1 MPDMNYPTTI
11 VIIDDEP
18 LQHQVLADYIA
29 RTPGLLLQAAFAD
42 PQQALA
48 FLRTQ
53 SVDLLL
59 LDVQMPVLNG
69 FQLLDLAGP
78 GMQVIITSA
87 HPEFALIG
95 YEYNVMD
102 YLLKPISYERF
113 LKAIEKVRQA
123 RLNVSSPAAVPS
135 GYLFV
140 KSGFKLVR
148 VALDEVLYVEAM
160 KDYAA
165 IVSDKE
171 KVMSLV
177 SLNTLEKKLPFQRFV
192 RIHKSYIVALDKI
205 RSVDKNSVWMGRQEL
220 PIGSTYRDLFLQRI
234 REMGIE

>member
-1 MPDMNYPTTI
+1 MPEMNHTI
-11 VIIDDEP
+11 SVVIVDDEP

-29 RTPGLLLQAAFAD
+29 RTPGLLLQATFTD
-42 PQQALA
+42 PQAALM
-48 FLRTQ
+48 FLRAQ
-53 SVDLLL
+53 PVDLLL
-59 LDVQMPVLNG
+59 LDVQMPALNG

-78 GMQVIITSA
+78 GIQVIITSA
-87 HPEFALIG
+87 YPEFALIG
-95 YEYNVMD
+95 YEYNVVD

-113 LKAIEKVRQA
+113 IKAVDKINQERADRPLSKE
-123 RLNVSSPAAVPS
+123 PP

-148 VALDEVLYVEAM
+148 VALEEVLYIEAM

-165 IVSDKE
+165 IVSAAE
-171 KVMSLV
+171 KVMTLASLHA
-177 SLNTLEKKLPFQRFV
+177 LERKLPPQRFA

-205 RSVDKNSVWMGRQEL
+205 RAVDKNSVWVGKQEL